1 MKLASV
7 ARPFQT
13 AMLAVGTVLAAA
25 TTWGD
30 IFYVSP
36 TGTNTAAF
44 TRTDPGDLRTAINT
58 KASSTRTSW
67 DNGDVVCLLPGTYDF
82 SEWSSA
88 GNLLTCNKPY
98 LTVRSDDGKPATC
111 VILGRGDDVRISED
125 GLTTN
130 TPPLL
135 RGILPHEKH
144 ADHRPYRNEFLL
156 PGQWCRR
163 LRIHQNA
170 L

>member
-88 GNLLTCNKPY
+88 GE
-98 LTVRSDDGKPATC
+98 PADLQQA
-111 VILGRGDDVRISED
+111 IPDR
-125 GLTTN
+125 
-130 TPPLL
+130 PL
-135 RGILPHEKH
+135 RRRQARNMRHPRPRRRRPHQRRRPHDQHPSPAKGILPHEKH
-144 ADHRPYRNEFLL
+144 ADHRPYRNAFLL